1 MNPPPTRENVELAS
15 FTTLGVGGKARF
27 FLDIET
33 EEMLERALQWAG
45 QGGIRVTVLGG
56 GSNLL
61 VSDRGFDG
69 LVLRIRIRGI
79 DEAPTADGSDR
90 VDLRV
95 GAGEDLDALVDRAVR
110 EGWAG
115 LECLSGIPG
124 YVGATPI
131 QNVGAYG
138 QEISQT
144 VVSVRVMDRSTTE
157 VDDIAHASCRFS
169 YRGSA
174 FKEDLRG
181 RHVVL
186 SVRLSLA
193 RGGPATVRYPE
204 LARDI
209 AARGADASSLAEVR
223 QSVLALRRSKSM
235 VIDPDDPNR
244 QSAGS
249 FFTNPLVTKAAA
261 SVVEDRARGA
271 GADAMP
277 RFAAGDKIKLSAA
290 WLIEHAGFVKG
301 TSDGPVG
308 ISTRHALAIVN
319 RGGATA
325 GQILDF
331 AARVR
336 DQVRS
341 IFGVALEHEPVLLG
355 FSEEETRILEG

>member
-1 MNPPPTRENVELAS
+1 MPRLPVRENVELAA
-15 FTTLGVGGKARF
+15 FTTLGVGGQARF
-27 FLDIET
+27 FLDVAD
-33 EEMLERALQWAG
+33 EEMLAEALNWASTSG
-45 QGGIRVTVLGG
+45 AAVTVLGG
-56 GSNLL
+56 GSNVLA
-61 VSDRGFDG
+61 SDRGFDG
-69 LVLRIRIRGI
+69 LVLRIRIEGV
-79 DEAPTADGSDR
+79 EAIHTAGHH

-95 GAGEDLDALVDRAVR
+95 GAGEELDALIDHAVR

-138 QEISQT
+138 QEISET
-144 VVSVRVMDRSTTE
+144 VVSVRVMNRSTTQVE
-157 VDDIAHASCRFS
+157 DIAHASCRFS
-169 YRGSA
+169 YRSSA
-174 FKEDLRG
+174 FKEELRG

-186 SVRLSLA
+186 SVRMSLI

-204 LARDI
+204 LVREI
-209 AARGADASSLAEVR
+209 TARGAEASSLGEVR
-223 QSVLALRRSKSM
+223 KSVLALRRSKSM

-249 FFTNPLVTKAAA
+249 FFMNPIISRSAANA
-261 SVVEDRARGA
+261 VEESARTS
-271 GADAMP
+271 GADSMP
-277 RFAAGDKIKLSAA
+277 RFAAGDKVKVSAG
-290 WLIEHAGFVKG
+290 WLIEHAGFAKG

-319 RGGATA
+319 RGGATGA
-325 GQILDF
+325 QILSF

-341 IFGVALEHEPVLLG
+341 RFGVALEHEPVLLG
-355 FSEEETRILEG
+355 FTDEEARILEG